1 VTNNINDVTPP
12 EIKSISLDKTEV
24 SRGQAIKVTVDAYD
38 ESGIERMSIWFK
50 TYKPNGQQV
59 SLYTSLILNPQ
70 TRMYEGN
77 INIGSI
83 TYQGEY
89 NFNFIEAYDI
99 LDNKLALFSWTQSE
113 LKFNVT
119 NNIKIDSI
127 SLLSTPH
134 TWSAFLD

>member
-1 VTNNINDVTPP
+1 
-12 EIKSISLDKTEV
+12 
-24 SRGQAIKVTVDAYD
+24 
-38 ESGIERMSIWFK
+38 
-50 TYKPNGQQV
+50 
-59 SLYTSLILNPQ
+59 
-70 TRMYEGN
+70 MYEGN

-89 NFNFIEAYDI
+89 SFNFIEAYDI